1 MSFICF
7 VVLITRLFA
16 RSAQS
21 DAWVERAQ
29 SDAWVERAQSDA
41 WVEYCEQLD
50 SVNKALF
57 CFVKNDYTNAKQDGH
72 KSD

>member
-29 SDAWVERAQSDA
+29 SDAL
-41 WVEYCEQLD
+41 VEYCEQLD

-57 CFVKNDYTNAKQDGH
+57 CFVKNDYTSAKQDGH